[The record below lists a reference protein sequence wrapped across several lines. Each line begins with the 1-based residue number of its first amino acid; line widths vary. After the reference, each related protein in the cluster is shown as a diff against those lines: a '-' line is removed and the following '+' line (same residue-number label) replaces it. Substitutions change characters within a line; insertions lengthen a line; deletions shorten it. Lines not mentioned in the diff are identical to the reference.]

1 MSAPSDRSPSSD
13 GDMRLNAGAS
23 LAALA
28 HILTIAAFVLSVMLR
43 APPAAYAGYVV
54 AVAAAALAYS
64 LRRAAMPW
72 AATHYE
78 HALRT
83 LIIGYLLWAF
93 AAALQLIHGALISV
107 VLYLQLAV
115 ALWAVVRAA
124 IALFLA
130 LTRRAIPHPRGWLI

>member
-1 MSAPSDRSPSSD
+1 MSTPSDRSPSSD
-13 GDMRLNAGAS
+13 GDMRLNAGRS
-23 LAALA
+23 QVALA
-28 HILTIAAFVLSVMLR
+28 HILTIAAFALSVMLR
-43 APPAAYAGYVV
+43 APPGAYAGYLV

-83 LIIGYLLWAF
+83 LIIGYPLWAF
-93 AAALQLIHGALISV
+93 AAALQLIHGALIPLI
-107 VLYLQLAV
+107 LYLQLAV
-115 ALWAVVRAA
+115 AFWAVVRAA

-130 LTRRAIPHPRGWLI
+130 LTRRPIPHPHGWLI

>member
-1 MSAPSDRSPSSD
+1 MSAPSGRSPASD
-13 GDMRLNAGAS
+13 GDMQLNAGRSQAV
-23 LAALA
+23 LA

-43 APPAAYAGYVV
+43 APPGAYAGYVI
-54 AVAAAALAYS
+54 AIAAAALAYS
-64 LRRAAMPW
+64 RRRGAMPW

-83 LIIGYLLWAF
+83 LIIGYPLWVF
-93 AAALQLIHGALISV
+93 AGALQLINGALIPV
-107 VLYLQLAV
+107 VLYIQLAV

-130 LTRRAIPHPRGWLI
+130 LTRRPIPHPHGWLI

>member
-13 GDMRLNAGAS
+13 GDMRLNAGRS
-23 LAALA
+23 QAALA

-93 AAALQLIHGALISV
+93 AAALQLIHGALIPV

-124 IALFLA
+124 VALFLA
-130 LTRRAIPHPRGWLI
+130 LTRRPIPHPHAWLI

>member
-13 GDMRLNAGAS
+13 GDMRLNAGRS
-23 LAALA
+23 QAALA

-43 APPAAYAGYVV
+43 APPGAYAGYVV
-54 AVAAAALAYS
+54 AVAAAALTYS

-93 AAALQLIHGALISV
+93 AAALQLIHGALIPV

-124 IALFLA
+124 VALFLA
-130 LTRRAIPHPRGWLI
+130 LTRRPIPHPHAWLI